1 MAPAPAQIEVPRAIP
16 VLTDACYT
24 TSGNVLNV
32 QLTGQSTTRELTNLT
47 LELNGKTIA
56 DSAIAPLS
64 YDYFSNPTT
73 VRNGGAFRLDVPV
86 VAEATGIDVQ
96 VASLKARIA
105 NRLGATAARDVR
117 RCN

>member
-1 MAPAPAQIEVPRAIP
+1 
-16 VLTDACYT
+16 
-24 TSGNVLNV
+24 V

-47 LELNGKTIA
+47 LVLNGKTLT

-73 VRNGGAFRLDVPV
+73 VRNGGAFRLDIPV
-86 VAEATGIDVQ
+86 VAEAIGYDVQ
-96 VASLKARIA
+96 VTTLTARIA
-105 NRLGATAARDVR
+105 NRLGATPAREVR